1 LRKICAEQNKN
12 MKNRLLLIMS
22 ALVLSVGTMY
32 GATAAKGVFTVAEGK
47 TVQFANAI
55 KAAFVQWST
64 ANAWREDQ
72 KNAEG
77 HNGWFVL
84 DHNEWTYLLTS
95 GRTNAANL
103 NNIGIV
109 DGKKGLIILP
119 DGWAQP
125 AGVPVFKPV
134 DQGIVYAN
142 NTYTAEQWSTM
153 ADAGAIFLP
162 CEGYKEGDVI
172 KDPTDHGAYWS
183 SDPCSESNGYSVHFN
198 EGEIHDCNTYASKDL
213 YYSVILVRETP
224 APVEEIILDEMDESA
239 AYAEKWTAAKVNSFA
254 YVRRTLKKDGTFYT
268 LCLPFDVPNIDDTPL
283 AGAEVFTFDGG
294 TVSGTTGNEVLNLN
308 LSTFTGKRL
317 TQGVPYI
324 LRWTNTGET
333 LETPLLFANVENW
346 DDDTNAGADQGNE
359 IIKYHGMYPRAHID
373 GYQTGEEA
381 HYNFFMGANN
391 TLYWPDDKLYPNSKL
406 KGFRAYFYIVHTGSG
421 EAPVRQGTQAVWKIS
436 NGLGSA
442 TGVQNTEY
450 RIQTEKLLQDG
461 QIILIINGEQYTIGG
476 QKL

>member
-1 LRKICAEQNKN
+1 

-47 TVQFANAI
+47 TVQFANANE
-55 KAAFVQWST
+55 AAFVQWST
-64 ANAWREDQ
+64 ANAWREEQ

-84 DHNEWTYLLTS
+84 DHNEWTYLLSS

-125 AGVPVFKPV
+125 AGVPAFKPV

-153 ADAGAIFLP
+153 VDAGAIFLP
-162 CEGYKEGDVI
+162 CEGYKEGETI
-172 KDPTDHGAYWS
+172 KDPTDHGAYWA
-183 SDPCSESNGYSVHFN
+183 SDSYSDLQGYSIHFN
-198 EGEIHDCNTYASKDL
+198 EGEIHDQNTFASKDL
-213 YYSVILVRETP
+213 YYSVIFVRE
-224 APVEEIILDEMDESA
+224 APVASIILDEMDEID
-239 AYAEKWTAAKVNSFA
+239 AYTDKWNAAKGKNFA
-254 YVRRTLKKDGTFYT
+254 YVNRTLKKDYTFYT
-268 LCLPFDVPNIDDTPL
+268 LCLPFDVPDIEASPL

-294 TVSGTTGNEVLNLN
+294 TVSGTAGSEVLNLN
-308 LSTFTGKRL
+308 MSTLVGTRL
-317 TQGVPYI
+317 TRGVPYI
-324 LRWTNTGET
+324 LRWPNTGET
-333 LETPLLFANVENW
+333 LETPLFFGGVENW
-346 DDDTNAGADQGNE
+346 DTDTDADTDPGNE
-359 IIKYHGMYPRAHID
+359 TIKYHGMYPRAHIA
-373 GYQTGEEA
+373 GYMSGEEA

-391 TLYWPDDKLYPNSKL
+391 TLYWPDDNLYPDSKL

-421 EAPVRQGTQAVWKIS
+421 EAPVRQGTQAVWKIC

-442 TGVQNTEY
+442 TGVEEVRSETAKAV
-450 RIQTEKLLQDG
+450 RSEKILHNG
-461 QIILIINGEQYTIGG
+461 QIILIINGEKYTIGG